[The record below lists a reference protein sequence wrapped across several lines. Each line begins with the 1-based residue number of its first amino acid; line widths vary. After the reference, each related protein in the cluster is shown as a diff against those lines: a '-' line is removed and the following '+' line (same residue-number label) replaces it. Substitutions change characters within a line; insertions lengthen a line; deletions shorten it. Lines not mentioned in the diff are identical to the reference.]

1 MLKPALTFIS
11 LNLADALTTI
21 LALKMGLSELN
32 PIITLSMEKVGVMG
46 LFCVKMASIVLFL
59 FAVSKAHAKSPKLA
73 QNLLL
78 AANILLAVIVIANT
92 LFICR
97 NLY

>member
-1 MLKPALTFIS
+1 MLKAAIAFIA

-21 LALKMGLSELN
+21 TALQMGLSELN
-32 PIITLSMEKVGVMG
+32 PIITLSMEKMGVMG

-59 FAVSKAHAKSPKLA
+59 FAANKASTKNPNLAK
-73 QNLLL
+73 NLLL
-78 AANILLAVIVIANT
+78 AGNGFLAVIVIANT
-92 LFICR
+92 ILLYQ

>member
-1 MLKPALTFIS
+1 MLKAAIAFIS

-21 LALKMGLSELN
+21 TALNMGLSELN
-32 PIITLSMEKVGVMG
+32 PLITLSLEKMGVIG

-59 FAVSKAHAKSPKLA
+59 FAVSRASAKSPKTA
-73 QNLLL
+73 KNLLL
-78 AANILLAVIVIANT
+78 AGNILLAVIVMANT
-92 LFICR
+92 ILIWR